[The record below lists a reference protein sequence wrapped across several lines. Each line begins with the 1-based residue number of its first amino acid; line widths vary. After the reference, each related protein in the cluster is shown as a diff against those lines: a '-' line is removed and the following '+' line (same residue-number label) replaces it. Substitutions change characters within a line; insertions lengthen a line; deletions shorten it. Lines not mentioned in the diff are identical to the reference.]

1 MIFRQLLDPE
11 TSTWTYL
18 IGDPITREAVLVD
31 PVREL
36 VERDVTLVRELGLR
50 LTHVLETHVHADHVT
65 SGGLVARRVG
75 AKTVLSRA
83 SGADADVHVEHGDA
97 IRFGGLALEVR
108 ATPGHTAG
116 CVTYVAAD
124 LSFALTG
131 DAVLVR
137 GCGRTDFQGGDAR
150 TLYRAVQDQIFSLPD
165 DTLLYPAHDYRGR
178 TVTTVRE
185 EKRWN
190 PRLSKS
196 EDEFVAIMGA
206 LGLPRPARMDVA
218 VPANLGRGLLSEEER
233 RAATPTGPW
242 APIAR
247 SATGAPRVTC
257 EWLGQHHGEVH
268 LVDVRQPEELVA
280 LAPLPSCE
288 LVPLDVLEAE
298 AGAWAR
304 EAPLVLVCRSGGR
317 SDRAAQILEAQGFE
331 RVASLAGG
339 LVRWHALGL
348 PVIQRGDTT
357 QG

>member
-18 IGDPITREAVLVD
+18 VGDPITREAALID

-36 VERDVTLVRELGLR
+36 VERDTTLVRELGLR
-50 LTHVLETHVHADHVT
+50 LVWVLETHVHADHVT
-65 SGGLVARRVG
+65 SGGLVARRTG
-75 AKTVLSRA
+75 ARTALSRA
-83 SGADADVHVEHGDA
+83 SGAEADVHLEHGDA
-97 IRFGGLALEVR
+97 VRFGGLALEVR

-116 CVTYVAAD
+116 CVTFVASD

-131 DAVLVR
+131 DAVLIR
-137 GCGRTDFQGGDAR
+137 GCGRTDFQGGSAR
-150 TLYRAVQDQIFSLPD
+150 TLYRAVQDQVFSLPD
-165 DTLLYPAHDYRGR
+165 DTRLYPAHDYRGR

-196 EDEFVAIMGA
+196 EDEFVAIMTA
-206 LGLPRPARMDVA
+206 LALPRPARMDVA
-218 VPANLGRGLLSEEER
+218 VPANLRRGLADEDER
-233 RAATPTGPW
+233 ASTFDTGPW
-242 APIAR
+242 APVVR

-257 EWLGQHHGEVH
+257 EWLAAHRGDLR
-268 LVDVRQPEELVA
+268 LVDVRQPEEPA
-280 LAPLPSCE
+280 TLAPIPSSE
-288 LVPLDVLEAE
+288 LVPLDELEAE
-298 AGAWAR
+298 AGAWAH

-317 SDRAAQILEAQGFE
+317 SDRAAQVLEALGFA

-339 LVRWHALGL
+339 LVRWHELGL
-348 PVIQRGDTT
+348 PVVDRGDAL